1 MFHHKI
7 SGNICAYVDNF
18 GDNHNFS
25 TGFSPLSTKY
35 SLEHVDNS
43 LKTCKFKLENL
54 HPSSISQQISTID
67 PFCSQNQM
75 VESSNEPSYTVKVD
89 FMEKEVHTLIR
100 RFFFVSYPQ
109 SCLLFVFFPAAT
121 SFPILELAFPL
132 AVQWF
137 IDDLLLGDDWNMI
150 LTVGFLLLLVY
161 VISTLLQYVVTYFG
175 HKLGINIE
183 TDMRDELFHHVQKQ
197 SFRFFDN
204 TKTGHLMTRITTDL
218 FDLGELAHHGPED
231 FFISIMTFSGAFIIM
246 FLINPL
252 LATIILVAIPILI
265 FLISFGNIR
274 MNRAWKRM
282 YQDIADVNARI
293 EDAVSGVRV
302 VQAFTNEDY
311 EMERFREN
319 NKKFRRAK
327 LGAYK
332 VMAIVH
338 SNIYLLMRLMM
349 LLVLV
354 FGAWLSFNN
363 RLSYGELVSFILLMN
378 VLTNPIN
385 KITALLEMY
394 PKGMAGFKRF
404 SEMLEVDPDVKE
416 RPNAVKVDQ
425 LQGNIEFQ
433 NVTFRYEEEK
443 VPVLENINFKIHAGE
458 TVALVGPSGAGKTT
472 ISSLI
477 PRFYDVDGGSIKIDG
492 IDIRD
497 MTKKSLR
504 KNIGV
509 VQQDV
514 FLFTGT
520 VKENIAYGNLNA
532 TDEEIYEAARRAHMD
547 EFIRELPDGY
557 HTQIGERGLKLSG
570 GQKQRI
576 SIARMFL
583 KNPPILILDE
593 ATSALDTETERLI
606 QESLDD
612 LAKNRTTLVIA
623 HRLAT
628 IKNADR
634 IFVVTKN
641 GIEEQGTHDE
651 LLAKN
656 GLFARLHHVQMS

>member
-1 MFHHKI
+1 
-7 SGNICAYVDNF
+7 
-18 GDNHNFS
+18 
-25 TGFSPLSTKY
+25 
-35 SLEHVDNS
+35 
-43 LKTCKFKLENL
+43 
-54 HPSSISQQISTID
+54 
-67 PFCSQNQM
+67 
-75 VESSNEPSYTVKVD
+75 
-89 FMEKEVHTLIR
+89 MEREVHLVLR
-100 RFFFVSYPQ
+100 RFFSYYKPHKR
-109 SCLLFVFFPAAT
+109 LFIVDFT
-121 SFPILELAFPL
+121 SAIIVAILELAFPL

-137 IDDLLLGDDWNMI
+137 IDDLLMGDDWNLI

-161 VISTLLQYVVTYFG
+161 IISTLLQYVVTYFG
-175 HKLGINIE
+175 HKLGVNIE
-183 TDMRDELFHHVQKQ
+183 TDMRNELFHHVQKQ

-204 TKTGHLMTRITTDL
+204 TKTGHMMSRITTDL

-231 FFISIMTFSGAFIIM
+231 FFIAIMTFVGAFAIM
-246 FLINPL
+246 FTINPV
-252 LATIILVAIPILI
+252 LALIVLIALPILI
-265 FLISFGNIR
+265 FLISFGNMR

-282 YQDIADVNARI
+282 YEDIADVNARI

-302 VQAFTNEDY
+302 VQAFTNEQF
-311 EMERFREN
+311 EMERFNEN

-327 LGAYK
+327 LTAYK
-332 VMAIVH
+332 VMALVH
-338 SNIYLLMRLMM
+338 SNIYLLMRLMT

-354 FGAWLSFNN
+354 FGAWLTFNN

-404 SEMLEVDPDVKE
+404 TEMLDVDPDVQD
-416 RPNAVKVDQ
+416 RPDAIEVDT
-425 LQGNIEFQ
+425 LKGDIEFK
-433 NVTFRYEEEK
+433 NVTFSYEENKE
-443 VPVLENINFKIHAGE
+443 PVLKNINLQINFGE

-477 PRFYDVDGGSIKIDG
+477 PRFYDVDDGSIFIDG

-497 MTKKSLR
+497 MTKQSLR

-520 VKENIAYGNLNA
+520 LKENIAYGNLEA
-532 TDEEIYEAARRAHMD
+532 TDEEIYEAARRAHME
-547 EFIRELPDGY
+547 EFINELPDGY
-557 HTQIGERGLKLSG
+557 DTQVGERGLKLSG

-576 SIARMFL
+576 AIARMFL

-593 ATSALDTETERLI
+593 ATSALDTETEMII
-606 QESLDD
+606 QESLNE
-612 LAKNRTTLVIA
+612 LAKDRTTIVIA

-634 IFVVTKN
+634 ILVVTKN
-641 GIEEQGTHDE
+641 GIEEEGTHAE
-651 LLAKN
+651 LLAQN
-656 GLFARLHHVQMS
+656 GIFARLHNVQMS